1 MNQNLLDNLCVFI
14 SETKQNNA
22 YDIYND
28 WAKKNNLR
36 LSYEESKFY
45 VGYIN
50 RFIFIRDTQ
59 KQLFKNTVDH
69 IKEMA

>member
-50 RFIFIRDTQ
+50 RFIFIERIVINYVGTFLQ
-59 KQLFKNTVDH
+59 ILLL
-69 IKEMA
+69 

>member
-36 LSYEESKFY
+36 LSYEESKLY

-59 KQLFKNTVDH
+59 KQLFKNTVDQ